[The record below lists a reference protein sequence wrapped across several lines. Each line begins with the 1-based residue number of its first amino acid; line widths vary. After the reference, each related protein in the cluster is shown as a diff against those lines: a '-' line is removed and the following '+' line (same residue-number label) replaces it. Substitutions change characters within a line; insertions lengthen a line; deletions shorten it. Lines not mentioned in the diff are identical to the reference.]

1 MKLDE
6 VKEII
11 NMINDSE
18 LSYFEV
24 NIDNK
29 YIKMDKSMSR
39 SYGSLNQ
46 NYSNISEIIEEKSL
60 DTNLNNNIEA
70 AIDKDINEEIE
81 DFEFIKSPMVGTFY
95 KAISPDESPFVSV
108 NQKISKGDIV
118 CIVEAMKLMNEI
130 SSDCD
135 CEIIDV
141 LVENGVMVEYGE
153 PLFKIRRK

>member
-1 MKLDE
+1 MKFDE

-46 NYSNISEIIEEKSL
+46 SYSNISEIIEEKSL
-60 DTNLNNNIEA
+60 DTNLNNKILV
-70 AIDKDINEEIE
+70 KD
-81 DFEFIKSPMVGTFY
+81 FIWQFCWNS
-95 KAISPDESPFVSV
+95 I
-108 NQKISKGDIV
+108 
-118 CIVEAMKLMNEI
+118 
-130 SSDCD
+130 
-135 CEIIDV
+135 
-141 LVENGVMVEYGE
+141 
-153 PLFKIRRK
+153 FKDNYS

>member
-46 NYSNISEIIEEKSL
+46 SYSNISEIIEEKSL
-60 DTNLNNNIEA
+60 DTNLNNKILV
-70 AIDKDINEEIE
+70 KD
-81 DFEFIKSPMVGTFY
+81 FI
-95 KAISPDESPFVSV
+95 
-108 NQKISKGDIV
+108 
-118 CIVEAMKLMNEI
+118 
-130 SSDCD
+130 
-135 CEIIDV
+135 
-141 LVENGVMVEYGE
+141 
-153 PLFKIRRK
+153 

>member
-1 MKLDE
+1 MKFDE

-46 NYSNISEIIEEKSL
+46 SYSNISEIIEEKSL

-70 AIDKDINEEIE
+70 AKDINEEIE

-141 LVENGVMVEYGE
+141 LVENGSMVEYGE

>member
-1 MKLDE
+1 MKFDE

-11 NMINDSE
+11 NIINDSE

-24 NIDNK
+24 NIDNN

-46 NYSNISEIIEEKSL
+46 SYSNISDIIDEKSL
-60 DTNLNNNIEA
+60 DTHLNNNIEA
-70 AIDKDINEEIE
+70 AIDKDTNEDI
-81 DFEFIKSPMVGTFY
+81 DNFEYIKSPMVGTFY
-95 KAISPDESPFVSV
+95 KAVSPDESPFVSV

-130 SSDCD
+130 SSDFD

-153 PLFKIRRK
+153 PLFKIRRR

>member
-1 MKLDE
+1 MKFDE

-11 NMINDSE
+11 NIINDSE

-24 NIDNK
+24 NIDNN

-46 NYSNISEIIEEKSL
+46 SYSNISDIIDEKSL

-70 AIDKDINEEIE
+70 AIDKDTNEDI
-81 DFEFIKSPMVGTFY
+81 DNFEYIKSPMVGTFY
-95 KAISPDESPFVSV
+95 KAVSPDEPPFVSV
-108 NQKISKGDIV
+108 NQTISKGDIV

-130 SSDCD
+130 GSDCD

-153 PLFKIRRK
+153 PLFKIRRR

>member
-1 MKLDE
+1 MKFDE

-24 NIDNK
+24 NIDNN

-46 NYSNISEIIEEKSL
+46 SHSNISDIIEEKSL
-60 DTNLNNNIEA
+60 DTNLNNIES
-70 AIDKDINEEIE
+70 AIDKEINEDID
-81 DFEFIKSPMVGTFY
+81 DFEYIKSPMVGTFY
-95 KAISPDESPFVSV
+95 KAVSPDEPPFVSV
-108 NQKISKGDIV
+108 NQKISKGDVV

-153 PLFKIRRK
+153 PLFKIRRR

>member
-1 MKLDE
+1 MKFDE

-46 NYSNISEIIEEKSL
+46 SYSNISEIIEEKSL

-70 AIDKDINEEIE
+70 AIDKDINEETE

-130 SSDCD
+130 TAEFD
-135 CEIIDV
+135 CEIVSVVAEDAK
-141 LVENGVMVEYGE
+141 MVEYGQK
-153 PLFKIRRK
+153 LFKVKRV

>member
-1 MKLDE
+1 MKFDE

-11 NMINDSE
+11 NIINDSE

-24 NIDNK
+24 NIDNN

-46 NYSNISEIIEEKSL
+46 SYSNISDIIDEKSL

-70 AIDKDINEEIE
+70 AIDKDTNEDI
-81 DFEFIKSPMVGTFY
+81 DNFEYIKSPMVGTFY

-130 SSDCD
+130 SSDFD

-153 PLFKIRRK
+153 PLFKIRRR

>member
-1 MKLDE
+1 MKFDE

-11 NMINDSE
+11 NIINDSE

-24 NIDNK
+24 NIDNN

-46 NYSNISEIIEEKSL
+46 SYSNISDIIDEKSL
-60 DTNLNNNIEA
+60 DTHLNNNIEA
-70 AIDKDINEEIE
+70 AIDKDTNEDI
-81 DFEFIKSPMVGTFY
+81 DNFEYIKSPMVGTFY

-130 SSDCD
+130 SSDFD

-153 PLFKIRRK
+153 PLFKIRRR

>member
-1 MKLDE
+1 
-6 VKEII
+6 
-11 NMINDSE
+11 
-18 LSYFEV
+18 
-24 NIDNK
+24 
-29 YIKMDKSMSR
+29 
-39 SYGSLNQ
+39 
-46 NYSNISEIIEEKSL
+46 L

-70 AIDKDINEEIE
+70 AIDKDINEDIE
-81 DFEFIKSPMVGTFY
+81 DFEYIKSPMVGTFY
-95 KAISPDESPFVSV
+95 KAISPDEPPFVSV

>member
-1 MKLDE
+1 MKFDE

-11 NMINDSE
+11 NIINDSE

-24 NIDNK
+24 NIDNN

-46 NYSNISEIIEEKSL
+46 SYSNISEIIDEKSL
-60 DTNLNNNIEA
+60 ATNLN
-70 AIDKDINEEIE
+70 EEID
-81 DFEFIKSPMVGTFY
+81 DFEYIKSPMVGTFY

-130 SSDCD
+130 SSDFD

-153 PLFKIRRK
+153 PLFKIRRR

>member
-1 MKLDE
+1 MKFDE

-11 NMINDSE
+11 NIINDSE

-24 NIDNK
+24 NIDNN

-46 NYSNISEIIEEKSL
+46 SYSNISEIIDEKSL

-70 AIDKDINEEIE
+70 AIDKDTNEDI
-81 DFEFIKSPMVGTFY
+81 DNFEYIKSPMVGTFY
-95 KAISPDESPFVSV
+95 KAVSPDESPFVSV

-130 SSDCD
+130 SSDFD

-153 PLFKIRRK
+153 PLFKIRRR

>member
-1 MKLDE
+1 MLNKLAKNQYVKIIKSNLENSDIEYGVVLNDENEKYDIMSIGFENKNGKFVEYATNVENLVQSYTTQDAQFDE

-46 NYSNISEIIEEKSL
+46 SYSNISEIIEEKSL
-60 DTNLNNNIEA
+60 DTNLNNKILV
-70 AIDKDINEEIE
+70 KD
-81 DFEFIKSPMVGTFY
+81 FI
-95 KAISPDESPFVSV
+95 
-108 NQKISKGDIV
+108 
-118 CIVEAMKLMNEI
+118 
-130 SSDCD
+130 
-135 CEIIDV
+135 
-141 LVENGVMVEYGE
+141 
-153 PLFKIRRK
+153 

>member
-1 MKLDE
+1 MKFDE
-6 VKEII
+6 VKELI
-11 NMINDSE
+11 NIINDSE

-24 NIDNK
+24 NIDSN

-39 SYGSLNQ
+39 ESGSLNKS
-46 NYSNISEIIEEKSL
+46 YSNIPEIIDEKSL
-60 DTNLNNNIEA
+60 DINLNNNIEA
-70 AIDKDINEEIE
+70 AIDKDINEDIE
-81 DFEFIKSPMVGTFY
+81 DFEYIKSPMVGTFY
-95 KAISPDESPFVSV
+95 KAVSPDADPFVSI
-108 NQKISKGDIV
+108 NQKISKGDVV

-141 LVENGVMVEYGE
+141 LVENGAMVEYGE

>member
-1 MKLDE
+1 MKFDE

-46 NYSNISEIIEEKSL
+46 SYSNISEIIEEKSL

-130 SSDCD
+130 TAEFD
-135 CEIIDV
+135 CEIVSVVCEDAK
-141 LVENGVMVEYGE
+141 MVEYGQK
-153 PLFKIRRK
+153 LFKVKRV

>member
-1 MKLDE
+1 MKFDE

-11 NMINDSE
+11 NIINDSE

-24 NIDNK
+24 NIDNN

-46 NYSNISEIIEEKSL
+46 SYSNISEIIDEKSL

-70 AIDKDINEEIE
+70 AID
-81 DFEFIKSPMVGTFY
+81 
-95 KAISPDESPFVSV
+95 
-108 NQKISKGDIV
+108 
-118 CIVEAMKLMNEI
+118 NEI
-130 SSDCD
+130 SSDFD

-153 PLFKIRRK
+153 PLFKIRRR

>member
-1 MKLDE
+1 MKFDE

-11 NMINDSE
+11 NIINDSE

-24 NIDNK
+24 NIDNN

-46 NYSNISEIIEEKSL
+46 SYSNISDIIDEKSL

-70 AIDKDINEEIE
+70 AIDKDTNEDI
-81 DFEFIKSPMVGTFY
+81 DNFEYIKSPMVGTFY
-95 KAISPDESPFVSV
+95 KAVSPDESPFVSV

-130 SSDCD
+130 SSDFD

-153 PLFKIRRK
+153 PLFKIRRR

>member
-46 NYSNISEIIEEKSL
+46 SYSNISEIIEEKSL

-70 AIDKDINEEIE
+70 AIDKDI
-81 DFEFIKSPMVGTFY
+81 T
-95 KAISPDESPFVSV
+95 ISPDESPFVSV

-141 LVENGVMVEYGE
+141 LVENGSMVEYGE

>member
-1 MKLDE
+1 MKFDE

-24 NIDNK
+24 NIDNN

-46 NYSNISEIIEEKSL
+46 SYSNISDIIEEKSL
-60 DTNLNNNIEA
+60 DINNNIEA
-70 AIDKDINEEIE
+70 AIDKDINEDIE
-81 DFEFIKSPMVGTFY
+81 DFEYIKSPMVGTFY
-95 KAISPDESPFVSV
+95 KAISPDEPPFVSV

-141 LVENGVMVEYGE
+141 LVENGSMVEYGE

>member
-1 MKLDE
+1 MKFDE

-24 NIDNK
+24 NIDNN

-39 SYGSLNQ
+39 IYGSLNQ
-46 NYSNISEIIEEKSL
+46 SYSNISDIIEEKSL
-60 DTNLNNNIEA
+60 DINNNIEA
-70 AIDKDINEEIE
+70 AIDKDINEDIE
-81 DFEFIKSPMVGTFY
+81 DFEYIKSPMVGTFY
-95 KAISPDESPFVSV
+95 KAISPDEPPFVSV

-135 CEIIDV
+135 CEIIEV

-153 PLFKIRRK
+153 PLFKIRRR